1 MAAGAGGL
9 GQPASLLTHWA
20 DCPPIS
26 KKRRGE
32 SRHSP
37 CFPVHLSRDFG
48 VRAWRK
54 GHSLMLF
61 DHVLSK
67 SQRWENW
74 VKV

>member
-26 KKRRGE
+26 KKRRGG
-32 SRHSP
+32 SRHSA

-48 VRAWRK
+48 VGGWGK

-67 SQRWENW
+67 PQRREKW